1 MNSPRQGYSGASV
14 PLPQERVEQVT
25 SQVVPQVSQVSQP
38 LPPQV
43 SQPLPPQVSQPL
55 PPQVSQPLPPQV
67 SQPLPPQLQRQ
78 VPSPMQPQIVQMP
91 LEIPLLS
98 SRPRHSLR
106 AVPVMP
112 DEAIGDSTTP
122 IRFPRPGRYS
132 PINSYRKKYRKKVS
146 RFDMPP
152 TVMKKQKRWSVCRTH
167 KKLLQSY
174 VEGCV
179 TSPSSKT
186 APPFSLTAIAR
197 VMATSVTPPTG
208 L

>member
-25 SQVVPQVSQVSQP
+25 SQVVPQVS
-38 LPPQV
+38 QV